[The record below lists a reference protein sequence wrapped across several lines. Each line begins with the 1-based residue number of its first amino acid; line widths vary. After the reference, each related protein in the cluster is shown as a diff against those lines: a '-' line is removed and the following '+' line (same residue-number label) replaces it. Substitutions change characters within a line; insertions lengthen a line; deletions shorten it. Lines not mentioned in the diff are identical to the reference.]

1 MKNKII
7 KSVLLSLGLFL
18 TAGAPSAFAALSPL
32 SVGIAPPIQFP
43 PSDFSVTGVRMSALW
58 GKHRDMYGVDLGV
71 LGNITEQDFVGIG
84 VGGLFNATHGTTK
97 IIGLQLA
104 GITNVNTNKTD
115 VFGFQIAGIMNYNT
129 ASSSVSGVQAS
140 LLANWSPHTNIYGVQ
155 MGLYNKAQA
164 VYGLQ
169 IGLVNSAQS
178 LHGIQIGL
186 INFHDK
192 GLFKVSPIL
201 NVGF

>member
-1 MKNKII
+1 MKIKII
-7 KSVLLSLGLFL
+7 SPALLALTLFF
-18 TAGAPSAFAALSPL
+18 TFSAPQAFAALSPL

-43 PSDFSVTGVRMSALW
+43 PSDFSVTGVRVSALW

-84 VGGLFNATHGTTK
+84 VGGLFNATHGTTR

-104 GITNVNTNKTD
+104 GVTNINTNKTS
-115 VFGFQIAGIMNYNT
+115 VFGLQVAGAMNYQT
-129 ASSSVSGVQAS
+129 ASSMVAGVQAA
-140 LLANWSPHTNIYGVQ
+140 LLANWAPHTDIYGVQ
-155 MGLYNKAQA
+155 LGLYNKAQS

-169 IGLVNSAQS
+169 IGLVNMAQS

-186 INFHDK
+186 INFHEK
-192 GLFKVSPIL
+192 GIFKVSPIL
-201 NVGF
+201 NIGF